1 MTIFQQLEQFVKQTF
16 KTTVAIFLEALRLSP
31 NAQGYVSGSVTEL
44 LLKQHIENQGY
55 IVERIREKWE
65 GTKHHHGDFYFTDK
79 KSSLCFVLESK
90 GIKSNSE
97 KWHKLYN
104 RASLIRFLYDNHAII
119 QWIDRRKD
127 VEKQIIDWV
136 NTNLP
141 KFNNEYQ
148 TTLYEYEEVQQCLQN
163 LPKRETDKSRAIC
176 ELQGCTREQIGAMIA
191 ERLQYIRAK
200 IGVLETHFV
209 SGTSGRNERTQAT
222 PRKDEFHVIAVDI
235 FLRYPE
241 HRFLFANPQL
251 LDSSSKAVDH
261 LKQNYIMGFVFT
273 KSDGT
278 LELHLSEEWLEHFGD
293 VVGSLD
299 RKTAV
304 NSNEKQ
310 IDNRSVIYEE
320 T

>member
-16 KTTVAIFLEALRLSP
+16 KTTIAIFFEALRLSP

-44 LLKQHIENQGY
+44 LLKRHIEDRGY

-65 GTKHHHGDFYFTDK
+65 GIKHHHGDFYFTDK
-79 KSSLCFVLESK
+79 NTNLCFVLESK

-104 RASLIRFLYDNHAII
+104 RASLVKFLYGNYAVIK
-119 QWIDRRKD
+119 WIDKKKD
-127 VEKQIIDWV
+127 IEKQIIDWV

-141 KFNNEYQ
+141 KFNDEYQ
-148 TTLYEYEEVQQCLQN
+148 ATLYEYEEVQKVLQN
-163 LPKRETDKSRAIC
+163 MPKRETDKSRAIC
-176 ELQGCTREQIGAMIA
+176 QLKDYSREQIGEMIT
-191 ERLQYIRAK
+191 ERLRYIRSK
-200 IGVLETHFV
+200 VGVLETHFV

-222 PRKDEFHVIAVDI
+222 PRKDEFHVLAVDI

-251 LDSSSKAVDH
+251 LDSSNDNVAH

-273 KSDGT
+273 ADDGIP
-278 LELHLSEEWLEHFGD
+278 ELHLSEEWLEHFED
-293 VVGSLD
+293 VVTSLD

-304 NSNEKQ
+304 NPLEKQ
-310 IDNRSVIYEE
+310 IDNRSVVYEE
-320 T
+320 L